1 MSGRKEVHEA
11 ELVVMPQAALTEW
24 TKGGMGALIATF
36 DRANAGV
43 AAIID
48 FGRMALHYQEETGLA
63 LSVLFENCHI
73 NYRTAMRYISAA
85 RAADALLS
93 EGMTEL
99 PNSATAIL
107 SAAKASDC
115 DRAEEL
121 RAKIDAAP
129 QDPAAQE
136 VWRKVT
142 SGETPVGRWR
152 AAYAGLSQTL
162 GAPRK
167 HTNGIVVGDRTL
179 ATLRRVWDMW
189 DTMPGADKG
198 KLAEDVAA
206 SLFGDEERGWAA
218 APSAV
223 LEEIVREAALELDRR
238 KATTKRGGKQA

>member
-1 MSGRKEVHEA
+1 MSGRKAVQEA
-11 ELVVMPQAALTEW
+11 ELVVMPPTSPEW
-24 TKGGMGALIATF
+24 TKGGMGALVATF

-48 FGRMALHYQEETGLA
+48 FGRMALHYQQETGLPMTVI
-63 LSVLFENCHI
+63 LENCHI
-73 NYRTAMRYISAA
+73 NYRTAMRYIAA
-85 RAADALLS
+85 SRAAVALLDD
-93 EGMTEL
+93 GMIEL

-107 SAAKASDC
+107 SAAKESDAV
-115 DRAEEL
+115 RAEEL
-121 RAKIDAAP
+121 RAKIDAEP

-136 VWRKVT
+136 VWRKVI
-142 SGETPVGRWR
+142 SGETPVRRWK

-167 HTNGIVVGDRTL
+167 HTNGIMVGDRTL

-198 KLAEDVAA
+198 MMAEDVAA

-223 LEEIVREAALELDRR
+223 LEEIENALDHYLAAQTTKPTR
-238 KATTKRGGKQA
+238 KATRK